1 MVTKRTIRN
10 GILLSIF
17 VLGFG
22 LSLPLAG
29 AASGLDTLRET
40 SKAFAEVSKK
50 VIPAVVSLQ
59 VEKSI
64 EMTGGMGDPFGSPFD
79 DEFFQRFFGRR
90 GRQPQ
95 QQAPEKRMQ
104 KGQGSGFIISPDG
117 YILTNN
123 HVVGE
128 ADKILVILNDG
139 RELQAKVIGA
149 DPKADV
155 ALIKIEA
162 DNLPVIEL
170 GDSDKLDIG
179 EWVIAVGN
187 PFGLSET
194 VTVGVVSAKSRSVG
208 IAEYEDFIQ
217 TDAAI
222 NPGNS
227 GGPLLNLDGQAI
239 GINSAIFSQSGGYMG
254 IGFAIPINMAKN
266 IKEQLLKTGKI
277 NRGYIGIEMDLQGVT
292 PEKAK
297 FFGLDKNQG
306 VIVTRV
312 IEDSPAAK
320 GGLKD
325 GDVII
330 KLNGQEVKNNQ
341 SFRTAVSQVEPG
353 AKVELTV
360 VRNNDQKDLTITVG
374 SLNDSVMAP
383 SETAGKIGLE
393 VQEITADMAD
403 RFGLNSNEGV
413 IVSKVTRGSIGEKA
427 GLRPGMAILSV
438 NRQRTNSVKEFNA
451 AMKKVKDKVLLL
463 VRNEDYAQ
471 YIVLN
476 LE

>member
-1 MVTKRTIRN
+1 MVAKRTIRN

-17 VLGFG
+17 VVGWG
-22 LSLPLAG
+22 LSLAPAG

-64 EMTGGMGDPFGSPFD
+64 EMTGGMGGDPFGSPFD
-79 DEFFQRFFGRR
+79 DDFFQRFFGRR
-90 GRQPQ
+90 GRTP

-128 ADKILVILNDG
+128 ADKILAVLNDG
-139 RELQAKVIGA
+139 REMTAKVIGA

-170 GDSDKLDIG
+170 GDSDKLEIG

-254 IGFAIPINMAKN
+254 IGFAIPINLAKN
-266 IKEQLLKTGKI
+266 IKEQLIKTGKV

-374 SLNDSVMAP
+374 SLNDSIMAP

-393 VQEITADMAD
+393 VQDITSDMAD
-403 RFGLNSNEGV
+403 RFGLNSKEGV
-413 IVSKVTRGSIGEKA
+413 IVSKVTRGSIAEKA

-451 AMKKVKDKVLLL
+451 AMKKTKDKVLLL

>member
-1 MVTKRTIRN
+1 MKLKRSIRYATALMVIV
-10 GILLSIF
+10 F
-17 VLGFG
+17 GFG
-22 LSLPLAG
+22 LAVQPVV

-40 SKAFAEVSKK
+40 SKAFSEVSKR
-50 VIPAVVSLQ
+50 VIPAVVSVQ

-64 EMTGGMGDPFGSPFD
+64 TVSRGMDPFGTPFD
-79 DEFFQRFFGRR
+79 DEFFERFFGRR
-90 GRQPQ
+90 FRQPT
-95 QQAPEKRMQ
+95 PEKRMQ
-104 KGQGSGFIISPDG
+104 RGQGSGFIISADG

-128 ADKILVILNDG
+128 ADKITVALNDG
-139 RELQAKVIGA
+139 RELQAKVIGT
-149 DPKADV
+149 DPKSDV
-155 ALIKIEA
+155 ALIKVEA

-170 GDSDKLDIG
+170 GDSDKLEIG

-266 IKEQLLKTGKI
+266 IKEQLLKTGKV
-277 NRGYIGIEMDLQGVT
+277 NRGYVGIEMDKNGVT
-292 PEKAK
+292 PDKAK

-306 VIVTRV
+306 VIITRV
-312 IEDSPAAK
+312 MEDSPAAK

-341 SFRTAVSQVEPG
+341 SFRTAISQLEPG
-353 AKVELTV
+353 TKVELTV
-360 VRNNDQKDLTITVG
+360 VRNNEQKTLTVAIG
-374 SLNDSVMAP
+374 SMDDSGLVS
-383 SETAGKIGLE
+383 SEAVGKIGLE
-393 VQEITADMAD
+393 ISDIDSDTAE
-403 RFGLNSNEGV
+403 RFGFNSTDGV
-413 IVSKVTRGSIGEKA
+413 IVTKVARGSAAEKA
-427 GLRPGMAILSV
+427 GIRPGMVILSV
-438 NRQRTNSVKEFNA
+438 NRQRTNSVKDFNA

-463 VRNEDYAQ
+463 VRNEDYAE
-471 YIVLN
+471 YIVLDLN
-476 LE
+476 

>member
-393 VQEITADMAD
+393 VQDITSDMAD
-403 RFGLNSNEGV
+403 RLGFNSNEGV
-413 IVSKVTRGSIGEKA
+413 IVAKVGRGSIAEKA
-427 GLRPGMAILSV
+427 GIRPGMAILSV
-438 NRQRTNSVKEFNA
+438 NRQKTNSVKEFNA
-451 AMKKVKDKVLLL
+451 AMKKIKDKVLLL

>member
-22 LSLPLAG
+22 LSLPFAG

-50 VIPAVVSLQ
+50 VIPAVVSIQ

-64 EMTGGMGDPFGSPFD
+64 EMTGGTGDPFGSPFD

-90 GRQPQ
+90 GRP

-128 ADKILVILNDG
+128 ADKIMVGLNDG
-139 RELQAKVIGA
+139 RDLQAKIIGT

-266 IKEQLLKTGKI
+266 IKDQLLKTGKI
-277 NRGYIGIEMDLQGVT
+277 NRGYIGIEMNQGGVT
-292 PEKAK
+292 PEMAK
-297 FFGLDKNQG
+297 IFGLDKNQG
-306 VIVTRV
+306 VIVTGV

-320 GGLKD
+320 GGLKQD
-325 GDVII
+325 DVII

-341 SFRTAVSQVEPG
+341 SFRTTVSQFEPG
-353 AKVELTV
+353 TKVELTV
-360 VRNNDQKDLTITVG
+360 VRNNEQKDLTITIG
-374 SLNDSVMAP
+374 SLNDSILAS

-413 IVSKVTRGSIGEKA
+413 LVAKVTRGSVAEKA
-427 GLRPGMAILSV
+427 GIRPGMAILSI

-463 VRNEDYAQ
+463 IRNEDYKQ